1 MTTPDPAW
9 VALSLVE
16 YIGGIKLRALVAH
29 FGSADAVLRAS
40 SAELRRVP
48 GIGAKIARGISSVD
62 LSAIERDMRRWR
74 AKGIRIITQGEP
86 AYPAILLTVD
96 DAPATLFVRG
106 RWSPAHV
113 LKPRIAIVG
122 TRNPTERALKAAHKL
137 GLQAAERGFS
147 VVSGL
152 AFGIDQAAHSGALA
166 FPDGVTLAV
175 LGGGVLN
182 VYPREHERL
191 AHDICEYGALLGETH
206 PDCEPKPSTL
216 VARNRIISG
225 LSAQVVVVETSD
237 TGGAMYAARRAL
249 AQGRALYTLDLPA
262 SGNQMLIREGAR
274 VLSPDHLV
282 LPVDED

>member
-16 YIGGIKLRALVAH
+16 HIGGIKLRALVAH
-29 FGSADAVLRAS
+29 FGSADAVLKAS

-48 GIGAKIARGISSVD
+48 GIGTKIARGISSVD
-62 LSAIERDMRRWR
+62 LSAVERDMRRWR
-74 AKGIRIITQGEP
+74 AKGIRIITQDEP
-86 AYPAILLTVD
+86 AYPAILRTVD

-113 LKPRIAIVG
+113 LKPKIAIVG
-122 TRNPTERALKAAHKL
+122 TRAPTERAVKAAHEL
-137 GLQAAERGFS
+137 ALHAVERGFS

-152 AFGIDQAAHSGALA
+152 AFGIDQAAHTGALA
-166 FPDGVTLAV
+166 FPGGVTLAV

-191 AHDICEYGALLGETH
+191 ANDICEYGALLGETH
-206 PDCEPKPSTL
+206 PDGEPKPAAL

-225 LSAQVVVVETSD
+225 LSAQVVVVETSE
-237 TGGAMYAARRAL
+237 TGGAMHAARRAL

-262 SGNQMLIREGAR
+262 GGNQMLIREGAR
-274 VLSPDHLV
+274 ALPPDHV
-282 LPVDED
+282 MLPLDEA